1 MLKLVDMIRLFPFK
15 SIIQPVDGL
24 KLIFKILN
32 KYRLAHIVFRT
43 ICITGLFQQ
52 KKLVSRP

>member
-1 MLKLVDMIRLFPFK
+1 MIRFIPFK

-32 KYRLAHIVFRT
+32 KYRLAKVLFRT
-43 ICITGLFQQ
+43 ICITGLFLQ
-52 KKLVSRP
+52 KKWVS